1 MPIATAAVCV
11 LAPSP
16 FAGDDA
22 MYGNWRDWYGLGR
35 WLKQRRYQLAREP
48 LCRMCAAEGRVVA
61 AEVVDHVKHH
71 EGDWNAFW
79 LGEPAPCRIF
89 TWSPGLSPGRLGS

>member
-1 MPIATAAVCV
+1 
-11 LAPSP
+11 
-16 FAGDDA
+16 

-35 WLKQRRYQLAREP
+35 WRKHRRYQLAREQ
-48 LCRMCAAEGRVVA
+48 LCRMCA

-79 LGEPAPCRIF
+79 LGAFVGFAGAGNYSTIHVGGDIVVARA
-89 TWSPGLSPGRLGS
+89 GLTSVAHFVDRPQACARC